1 MKEVLDNLVEK
12 VNSRIASDEKYKKK
26 LSDVTKTVLVQFD
39 QDKFYNFK
47 LDKGQISPVSEGQIE
62 ADIKI
67 QVPFETFNKIMNKET
82 DALTAYFEKKLQ
94 IKASLMDKL
103 LLQDLLK

>member
-12 VNSRIASDEKYKKK
+12 VNKRIADDEKYKKK
-26 LSDVTKTVLVQFD
+26 LNDVVKTVLVQFD

-47 LDKGQISPVSEGQIE
+47 LDKGQISPVSKGEVE
-62 ADIKI
+62 ADIRI

>member
-12 VNSRIASDEKYKKK
+12 VNSKLATDEKYKKK
-26 LSDVTKTVLVQFD
+26 LSGVTKTVVVQFD
-39 QDKFYNFK
+39 QDKFFNFR
-47 LDKGQISPVSEGQIE
+47 LENGQISPVSEGDAE
-62 ADIKI
+62 AEIRV

-82 DALTAYFEKKLQ
+82 DALSAYFEKKLQ
-94 IKASLMDKL
+94 VKASLMDKL

>member
-1 MKEVLDNLVEK
+1 MKEVLDGLVEK
-12 VNSRIASDEKYKKK
+12 VNGKIESDEKYRKK
-26 LSDVTKTVLVQFD
+26 LSGVTKSVLVQFD
-39 QDKFYNFK
+39 QDKFYNFTLK
-47 LDKGQISPVSEGQIE
+47 DGQISPVSEGSIE

-94 IKASLMDKL
+94 VKASLMDKI
-103 LLQDLLK
+103 LLQELLK

>member
-12 VNSRIASDEKYKKK
+12 VNSRLATDDKYKKK
-26 LSDVTKTVLVQFD
+26 LSSITKTVLVQFD
-39 QDKFYNFK
+39 QDKFFNFK
-47 LDKGQISPVSEGQIE
+47 LESGQISPVSEGEIE

-82 DALTAYFEKKLQ
+82 DALSAYFEKKLQ

>member
-12 VNSRIASDEKYKKK
+12 VNKRLASDEKYKKK
-26 LSDVTKTVLVQFD
+26 LSDLKKKVLVQFD
-39 QDKFYNFK
+39 QDKYYNFT
-47 LDKGQISPVSEGQIE
+47 LENGQISPVSEGEIE
-62 ADIKI
+62 ADISI

-82 DALTAYFEKKLQ
+82 DAMTAYFEKKLK